1 VEIQTQYA
9 EQWDKSS
16 EFFYSKGYYQ
26 WMEKMIAEYET
37 ILEIGC
43 GCGYS
48 TLSLVKAG
56 HRVLAIDKNPV
67 CIDMAYNLLK
77 KSGYEDAAAFLE
89 IDISQPGAIE
99 EVTTQFQYDAVIC
112 WNMGSY
118 YEINELRNIYVPR
131 MVEYGLTPEEINSN
145 ITSSYCEYIIWN
157 SCKVAALKGVP
168 LQIVDRSEEAISAE
182 GDGYYHILGG
192 EFGYKH
198 IDYDNK
204 VGESISGEGVKLLKK
219 GKIQDEAIVPIVF
232 NMVMFSQYSR

>member
-1 VEIQTQYA
+1 MVEIQTQYA

-48 TLSLVKAG
+48 TLSLVKTG

-67 CIDMAYNLLK
+67 CIDMACKLLK

-89 IDISQPGAIE
+89 LDISQPGAIE
-99 EVTTQFQYDAVIC
+99 ELATQFQYDAVIC

-118 YEINELRNIYVPR
+118 YEINELRNIYAPR
-131 MVEYGLTPEEINSN
+131 MIEYGLTPEQINSN

-168 LQIVDRSEEAISAE
+168 LQIVDRNEEEISGE
-182 GDGYYHILGG
+182 NDGYYSLLGR
-192 EFGYKH
+192 EFGYDRIEYNSKA
-198 IDYDNK
+198 
-204 VGESISGEGVKLLKK
+204 GESISGEGVKLLKK

-232 NMVMFSQYSR
+232 NMVLFS